1 MSIVSAMRLALL
13 CSALALLLAGCGG
26 SSNRLDYAHFT
37 QAANQICIDLKA
49 QETADPGRDP
59 ASAFTKNLAYL
70 QEALGK
76 LEKVNPPVE
85 READFRKLVT
95 HFRAMVDFIATNED
109 KLVTLTVYIRDH
121 PEAKKAIDDFQ
132 KFVKPFD
139 DDAAIVAQ
147 ASHDLA
153 LPACYDGFKQPD

>member
-1 MSIVSAMRLALL
+1 MRLALL

-26 SSNRLDYAHFT
+26 SNRLDFAHFT

-59 ASAFTKNLAYL
+59 ATAFTKNLGYL
-70 QEALGK
+70 REALAK

-85 READFRKLVT
+85 READYRKLVT
-95 HFRAMVDFIATNED
+95 HFRAMVDFVATNED
-109 KLVTLTVYIRDH
+109 KLVRLTVFIRDH
-121 PEAKKAIDDFQ
+121 PEARKAIDDFQ

-139 DDAAIVAQ
+139 DDAAEVAQ
-147 ASHDLA
+147 ASHDLV
-153 LPACYDGFKQPD
+153 LPACYAGFKQPD